1 MRLLLI
7 GNHTCAN
14 RGDCAILR
22 GLIQEIERQRPDATL
37 TVASRSPDVAAY
49 MLGRPVENDPFA
61 LWHRTKSNG
70 FPGKAKIA
78 SRALPLL
85 MWLALRTGWRWPVAL
100 LPETFRGELAALMK
114 FDAVIQVGGSFFVDL
129 YGAGQ
134 YEYPF
139 AALLARRP
147 VFLAGHSLGPF
158 NGSSSRRLARMLLDR
173 SREVALREPVS
184 RDLIERDRLPL
195 GRVTAGADTAWA
207 VPPSVRTRAPL
218 AWLGRRSV
226 ARPLI
231 AITMRELAPFDRRLG
246 TTQQIYEAAFAK
258 LVCALLDAGYDV
270 VAASTCTGIGSYARD
285 DRMNALRVAEI
296 VRQPQRFHVVMD
308 ELDDVALGEL
318 FSACH
323 LLIGT
328 RLHSAII
335 AMNFGTPALAL
346 NYEHKSEGV
355 MRQLGL
361 PELSHP
367 VQSLLDGSLMAQVL
381 TVLGSLDS
389 WREKVAAAV
398 ARERERTRAM
408 VSACLQSLTSGGR
421 A

>member
-1 MRLLLI
+1 MKLLLI

-22 GLIQEIERQRPDATL
+22 GLIQEIERQQPDAQL
-37 TVASRSPDVAAY
+37 TVVSRSPDVAAY
-49 MLGRPVENDPFA
+49 MLGRPVERDAFA
-61 LWHRTKSNG
+61 HWHQTRSGG
-70 FPGKAKIA
+70 FPGKRKIA
-78 SRALPLL
+78 RRALPLL
-85 MWLALRTGWRWPVAL
+85 MWLALRTGWRWPLAL
-100 LPETFRGELAALMK
+100 QPETFRQQLAALMK

-147 VFLAGHSLGPF
+147 VYLAGHSLGPF
-158 NGSSSRRLARMLLDR
+158 GGSMSRRLARMLLGRAHD
-173 SREVALREPVS
+173 VALREPVS
-184 RDLIERDRLPL
+184 RELLERDRLPL

-207 VPPSVRTRAPL
+207 VPPSVNMRKPL
-218 AWLGRRSV
+218 PWLGQRAD

-231 AITMRELAPFDRRLG
+231 AITMRELAPFDQRLG
-246 TTQQIYEAAFAK
+246 TTQAIYEAAFAK
-258 LVCALLDAGYDV
+258 LVTGLINAGYDV

-285 DRMNALRVAEI
+285 DRMNALRVAAL
-296 VRQPQRFHVVMD
+296 VRQAQRFHVVMD

-318 FSACH
+318 FSACD

-367 VQSLLDGSLMAQVL
+367 VQSLFDGSLMSQVL
-381 TVLGSLDS
+381 NVLHSLDS
-389 WREKVAAAV
+389 WREKVAVAV

-408 VSACLQSLTSGGR
+408 VAACLQSIAGPGAT
-421 A
+421 